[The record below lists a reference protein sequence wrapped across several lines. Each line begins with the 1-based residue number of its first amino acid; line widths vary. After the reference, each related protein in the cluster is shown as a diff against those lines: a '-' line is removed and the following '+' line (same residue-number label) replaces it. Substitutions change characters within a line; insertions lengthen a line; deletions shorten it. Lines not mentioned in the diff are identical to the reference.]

1 MPATIVQYLL
11 PALIIFSCLFYGSVT
26 AFPLTIIEAVVG
38 FMILFWLAEMA
49 YKGRASF
56 VKTAFLTPFAFFLFF
71 IVFQLIPLPANL
83 IRIISY
89 NTAHLYETFIP
100 AGISRGFFSL
110 SIYPEATFSELLKF
124 LTYAGVFLIIIN
136 KIETKRQFECIV
148 NTIIALGFIIS
159 FFGIIQKYTHS
170 DRVYWFDP
178 PGSAGGAFGPF
189 ANRNNFSGYINMVI
203 PLTLG
208 YFLTEMPLAKRLIYG
223 FCLVIMSL
231 GLFLSLSRAGLL
243 IYIAV
248 LAFILLFSTF
258 KDSLRT
264 KTRTFSIWSFLLIS
278 LFVFFM
284 EARTSWARLL
294 TLFQRETFVVFGH
307 GYSWLDILRIWE
319 DFPIF
324 GTGLGTFSS
333 ISSMYKTTP
342 TQYLFTYAHND
353 YLQLFSEV
361 GLAGF
366 ILVTLFFI
374 FYFNSVFKMW
384 LKRHDSY
391 VVCLV
396 LGGAGSVLS
405 MLLYS
410 FLDFNL
416 QIPANGLLF
425 FVIMGLVYR
434 LVYMR
439 LDDAEPTSG

>member
-1 MPATIVQYLL
+1 VTIL
-11 PALIIFSCLFYGSVT
+11 
-26 AFPLTIIEAVVG
+26 PLTILEAVAG
-38 FMILFWLAEMA
+38 LMILSWLAEMA
-49 YKGRASF
+49 YKGQASF
-56 VKTAFLTPFAFFLFF
+56 VKTAFLTPVALFLFF
-71 IVFQLIPLPANL
+71 IVFQLIPLPASL

-100 AGISRGFFSL
+100 VGISRNFFPL
-110 SIYPEATFSELLKF
+110 SIYPDATSSELFKF
-124 LTYAGVFLIIIN
+124 LTYAGVFFIIVN
-136 KIETKRQFECIV
+136 KIETRRQFNTIV

-159 FFGIIQKYTHS
+159 FFGIIQKYTYS
-170 DRVYWFDP
+170 DRVYWFDT
-178 PGSAGGAFGPF
+178 PGSASSPFGPF

-243 IYIAV
+243 IYIVV

-258 KDSLRT
+258 KDSLKT
-264 KTRTFSIWSFLLIS
+264 KTKTFSIWSFLLFS
-278 LFVFFM
+278 LFIFFM
-284 EARTSWARLL
+284 EAKIAWARLL
-294 TLFQRETFVVFGH
+294 TLFQRETFVIFGH

-319 DFPIF
+319 NFPVF
-324 GTGLGTFSS
+324 GTGLGTFGSVS
-333 ISSMYKTTP
+333 PMYKTSFA
-342 TQYLFTYAHND
+342 QSLYSYAHND
-353 YLQLFSEV
+353 YLQLLSEV
-361 GLAGF
+361 GLVGF
-366 ILVTLFFI
+366 ILVALFFI
-374 FYFNSVFKMW
+374 FYFSSVLKMW
-384 LKRHDSY
+384 FKRHDSY

-396 LGGAGSVLS
+396 LGGMGSVLS
-405 MLLYS
+405 MLAYS

-439 LDDAEPTSG
+439 FDDAEPISK

>member
-11 PALIIFSCLFYGSVT
+11 PILIIFSCLFYGSVT

-38 FMILFWLAEMA
+38 LMILFWLAEMA

-56 VKTAFLTPFAFFLFF
+56 VKTAFLTPAALFLLF
-71 IVFQLIPLPANL
+71 IVFQLIPLPINL
-83 IRIISY
+83 IRIVSY

-110 SIYPEATFSELLKF
+110 SIYPDSTFSELLKF
-124 LTYAGVFLIIIN
+124 LTYIGIFLIIIN
-136 KIETKRQFECIV
+136 QIKTKRQF
-148 NTIIALGFIIS
+148 NTIINTIIGLGFIIS
-159 FFGIIQKYTHS
+159 FLGIIQRYTYS

-178 PGSAGGAFGPF
+178 PASAASPFGPF

-208 YFLTEMPLAKRLIYG
+208 YSLTEMPLAKRLIYG

-231 GLFLSLSRAGLL
+231 ALFLSLSRAGLL

-248 LAFILLFSTF
+248 LGFILLLSTF
-258 KDSLRT
+258 KNSLKT
-264 KTRTFSIWSFLLIS
+264 KTRIFSVWSFLLVS
-278 LFVFFM
+278 LFIFFM
-284 EARTSWARLL
+284 EAKTAWQRLL
-294 TLFQRETFVVFGH
+294 TLFERETFVIFGH
-307 GYSWLDILRIWE
+307 GYSWLDIVKIWE

-324 GTGLGTFSS
+324 GTGLGTFGS

-342 TQYLFTYAHND
+342 IQFLFTYAHND
-353 YLQLFSEV
+353 YLQLLSEV
-361 GLAGF
+361 GLAGL
-366 ILVTLFFI
+366 ILATLFFI
-374 FYFNSVFKMW
+374 FYFRSVLKMW

-396 LGGAGSVLS
+396 LGGMGSVLS
-405 MLLYS
+405 MLAYS

-425 FVIMGLVYR
+425 FIIMGLVYR

-439 LDDAEPTSG
+439 FNDAEPVSG

>member
-1 MPATIVQYLL
+1 MSATILQYLL
-11 PALIIFSCLFYGSVT
+11 PPLIIFSCLFYGSVT
-26 AFPLTIIEAVVG
+26 VLPLTIIEAVVG
-38 FMILFWLAEMA
+38 LMVLFWLAEMA
-49 YKGRASF
+49 YKGQLSF
-56 VKTAFLTPFAFFLFF
+56 VKTAFLIPLALFLCF
-71 IVFQLIPLPANL
+71 IIFQLIPLPASL

-89 NTAHLYETFIP
+89 NTAHLYGTFVP
-100 AGISRGFFSL
+100 AGISRDFFPL
-110 SIYPEATFSELLKF
+110 SIYPDATSSELLKF
-124 LTYAGVFLIIIN
+124 LTYVGIFLMIIN
-136 KIETKRQFECIV
+136 KIETKRQFNRII
-148 NTIIALGFIIS
+148 NTIIALGFIIG
-159 FFGIIQKYTHS
+159 FFGIIQKYTYS

-178 PGSAGGAFGPF
+178 LGSTGSAFGPF

-248 LAFILLFSTF
+248 LAFILLFSTL
-258 KDSLRT
+258 KDSLKT

-284 EARTSWARLL
+284 EAKTAWARLL
-294 TLFQRETFVVFGH
+294 TLFQRETFVVLGH
-307 GYSWLDILRIWE
+307 GYSWLDILRIWKG
-319 DFPIF
+319 FPIF

-333 ISSMYKTTP
+333 ISSRYKTTP
-342 TQYLFTYAHND
+342 MQFLFTYAHND
-353 YLQLFSEV
+353 YLQLLSEV

-366 ILVTLFFI
+366 ILVALFFI
-374 FYFNSVFKMW
+374 FYFNSVLKMW
-384 LKRHDSY
+384 FKRHDSY

-396 LGGAGSVLS
+396 LGGVGSVLS
-405 MLLYS
+405 MLVYS

-434 LVYMR
+434 LVYVR
-439 LDDAEPTSG
+439 FNDAAPTSK